1 MITGITPEGIRYA
14 VRRAGAAVGY
24 CALTIGCGTR
34 DEGSF
39 PSGIAHFTEH
49 AIFKGTAH
57 RSARSINSCLE
68 LLGGEL
74 NAFTTKEE
82 TVIHATVL
90 KEDLS
95 RALKLL
101 VELATEPSFPEDEI
115 EIEKGV
121 VVEEIQSYKDSP
133 ADDVYDCFEEIF
145 FKGHPLSGPI
155 LGTEES
161 VQGITLQ
168 QLKDYT
174 AGGFTPD
181 RMVLSM
187 VADLPEERMVA
198 MLHRASARVKAVALP
213 ASLTP
218 DGNVYVKLTLPC
230 TSPSGYAMPMHAG
243 EGQTTDFSSHD
254 DVSPATGWSERGG
267 FDEVVKKD
275 NHEANA
281 VFGGYAPSLADGRPR
296 LVAGLLSNILAG
308 PASNSVLGGVLRERN
323 GWVYGVEAS
332 YTPYKETGIMAISL
346 GCDPSNLSKVTR
358 AVRRELS
365 RMCEAPMAPRTF
377 AAAKKQL
384 LGQMA
389 VSTANG
395 ESQCLGLGK
404 SMLAFGRV
412 LEDQVVRQEILSITA
427 EEVRAAAEAIFA
439 PGKYSSLVFI

>member
-1 MITGITPEGIRYA
+1 
-14 VRRAGAAVGY
+14 
-24 CALTIGCGTR
+24 
-34 DEGSF
+34 
-39 PSGIAHFTEH
+39 
-49 AIFKGTAH
+49 
-57 RSARSINSCLE
+57 
-68 LLGGEL
+68 
-74 NAFTTKEE
+74 
-82 TVIHATVL
+82 
-90 KEDLS
+90 
-95 RALKLL
+95 
-101 VELATEPSFPEDEI
+101 
-115 EIEKGV
+115 
-121 VVEEIQSYKDSP
+121 
-133 ADDVYDCFEEIF
+133 
-145 FKGHPLSGPI
+145 
-155 LGTEES
+155 
-161 VQGITLQ
+161 
-168 QLKDYT
+168 
-174 AGGFTPD
+174 
-181 RMVLSM
+181 M
-187 VADLPEERMVA
+187 VADLPEDRMVA
-198 MLHRASARVKAVALP
+198 MLHRASARLQPVACVGMVKEADI
-213 ASLTP
+213 SL
-218 DGNVYVKLTLPC
+218 
-230 TSPSGYAMPMHAG
+230 
-243 EGQTTDFSSHD
+243 
-254 DVSPATGWSERGG
+254 ATGWSERGG

-308 PASNSVLGGVLRERN
+308 PASNSVLGSVLRERN

-427 EEVRAAAEAIFA
+427 EEVRTAAEAIFA

>member
-34 DEGSF
+34 NEGSF

-133 ADDVYDCFEEIF
+133 ADDVYDCFEELF

-161 VQGITLQ
+161 VQGITVQ

-187 VADLPEERMVA
+187 VADLPEDRMVA
-198 MLHRASARVKAVALP
+198 MLHRASARLQPVVGSVSFTTTVP
-213 ASLTP
+213 SDISL
-218 DGNVYVKLTLPC
+218 
-230 TSPSGYAMPMHAG
+230 
-243 EGQTTDFSSHD
+243 
-254 DVSPATGWSERGG
+254 ATGWSERGG

-308 PASNSVLGGVLRERN
+308 PASNSVLGSVLRERN

>member
-133 ADDVYDCFEEIF
+133 ADDVYDCFEELF

-161 VQGITLQ
+161 VQGITVQ

-187 VADLPEERMVA
+187 VADLPEDRMVA
-198 MLHRASARVKAVALP
+198 MLHRASARLKPVACVGMVKEADI
-213 ASLTP
+213 SL
-218 DGNVYVKLTLPC
+218 
-230 TSPSGYAMPMHAG
+230 
-243 EGQTTDFSSHD
+243 
-254 DVSPATGWSERGG
+254 ATGWSERGG

-296 LVAGLLSNILAG
+296 LIAGLLSNILAG
-308 PASNSVLGGVLRERN
+308 PASNSVLGSVLRERN

-365 RMCEAPMAPRTF
+365 RLCEAPMAPRTF

>member
-133 ADDVYDCFEEIF
+133 ADDVYDCFEELF

-161 VQGITLQ
+161 VQGITVQ

-187 VADLPEERMVA
+187 VADLPEDRMVA
-198 MLHRASARVKAVALP
+198 MLLRASARLKAVALP

-218 DGNVYVKLTLPC
+218 DGNVYGKLTLPC
-230 TSPSGYAMPMHAG
+230 TSPSGYAMPTHAG
-243 EGQTTDFSSHD
+243 EG
-254 DVSPATGWSERGG
+254 PATGWSERGG

-296 LVAGLLSNILAG
+296 LVAGLLSNI
-308 PASNSVLGGVLRERN
+308 
-323 GWVYGVEAS
+323 
-332 YTPYKETGIMAISL
+332 
-346 GCDPSNLSKVTR
+346 
-358 AVRRELS
+358 
-365 RMCEAPMAPRTF
+365 
-377 AAAKKQL
+377 
-384 LGQMA
+384 
-389 VSTANG
+389 
-395 ESQCLGLGK
+395 
-404 SMLAFGRV
+404 
-412 LEDQVVRQEILSITA
+412 
-427 EEVRAAAEAIFA
+427 
-439 PGKYSSLVFI
+439 

>member
-101 VELATEPSFPEDEI
+101 VELATEPSFPEDDI

-133 ADDVYDCFEEIF
+133 ADDVYDCFEELF

-161 VQGITLQ
+161 VQGITVQ

-187 VADLPEERMVA
+187 VADLPEDRMVA
-198 MLHRASARVKAVALP
+198 MLHRASARLQPVVCVGMVKEADI
-213 ASLTP
+213 SL
-218 DGNVYVKLTLPC
+218 
-230 TSPSGYAMPMHAG
+230 
-243 EGQTTDFSSHD
+243 
-254 DVSPATGWSERGG
+254 ATGWSERRG

-296 LVAGLLSNILAG
+296 LIAGLLSNILAG
-308 PASNSVLGGVLRERN
+308 PASNSVLGSVLRERN

>member
-133 ADDVYDCFEEIF
+133 ADDVYDCFEELF

-161 VQGITLQ
+161 VQGITVQ

-187 VADLPEERMVA
+187 VADLPEDRMVA
-198 MLHRASARVKAVALP
+198 MLHRASARLQPVVGSVSFTTTVP
-213 ASLTP
+213 SDISL
-218 DGNVYVKLTLPC
+218 
-230 TSPSGYAMPMHAG
+230 
-243 EGQTTDFSSHD
+243 
-254 DVSPATGWSERGG
+254 ATGWSERGG
-267 FDEVVKKD
+267 FDEMVKKD

-308 PASNSVLGGVLRERN
+308 PASNSVLGSVLRERN

-412 LEDQVVRQEILSITA
+412 LEDQIVRQEILSITA

>member
-1 MITGITPEGIRYA
+1 
-14 VRRAGAAVGY
+14 VGY

-133 ADDVYDCFEEIF
+133 ADDVYDCFEELF

-161 VQGITLQ
+161 VQGITVQ

-187 VADLPEERMVA
+187 VADLPEDRMVA
-198 MLHRASARVKAVALP
+198 MLHRASARLQPVVGSVSFTTTVP
-213 ASLTP
+213 SDISL
-218 DGNVYVKLTLPC
+218 
-230 TSPSGYAMPMHAG
+230 
-243 EGQTTDFSSHD
+243 
-254 DVSPATGWSERGG
+254 ATGWSERGG

-308 PASNSVLGGVLRERN
+308 PASNSVLGSVLRERN

>member
-133 ADDVYDCFEEIF
+133 ADDVYDCFEELF

-161 VQGITLQ
+161 VQGITVQ

-187 VADLPEERMVA
+187 VADLPEDRMVA
-198 MLHRASARVKAVALP
+198 MLHRASARLQPVVGSVSFTTTVP
-213 ASLTP
+213 SDISL
-218 DGNVYVKLTLPC
+218 
-230 TSPSGYAMPMHAG
+230 
-243 EGQTTDFSSHD
+243 
-254 DVSPATGWSERGG
+254 ATGWSERGG

-308 PASNSVLGGVLRERN
+308 PASNSVLGSVLRERN

>member
-101 VELATEPSFPEDEI
+101 VELATEPSFPEDDI

-133 ADDVYDCFEEIF
+133 ADDVYDCFEELF

-161 VQGITLQ
+161 VQGITVQ

-187 VADLPEERMVA
+187 VADLPEDRMVA
-198 MLHRASARVKAVALP
+198 MLHRASARLQPVVCVGMVKEADI
-213 ASLTP
+213 SL
-218 DGNVYVKLTLPC
+218 
-230 TSPSGYAMPMHAG
+230 
-243 EGQTTDFSSHD
+243 
-254 DVSPATGWSERGG
+254 ATGWSERGG

-296 LVAGLLSNILAG
+296 LIAGLLSNILAG
-308 PASNSVLGGVLRERN
+308 PASNSVLGSVLRERN

>member
-133 ADDVYDCFEEIF
+133 ADDVYDCFEELF

-161 VQGITLQ
+161 VQGITVQ

-187 VADLPEERMVA
+187 VADLPEDRMVA
-198 MLHRASARVKAVALP
+198 MLHRASARLQPVVGSVSFTTTAP
-213 ASLTP
+213 SDISL
-218 DGNVYVKLTLPC
+218 
-230 TSPSGYAMPMHAG
+230 
-243 EGQTTDFSSHD
+243 
-254 DVSPATGWSERGG
+254 ATGWSERGG

-308 PASNSVLGGVLRERN
+308 PASNSVLGSVLRERN

>member
-133 ADDVYDCFEEIF
+133 ADDVYDCFEELF

-161 VQGITLQ
+161 VQGITVQ

-187 VADLPEERMVA
+187 VADLPEDRMVA
-198 MLHRASARVKAVALP
+198 MLHRASARLQPVVGSVSFTTTVP
-213 ASLTP
+213 SDISL
-218 DGNVYVKLTLPC
+218 
-230 TSPSGYAMPMHAG
+230 
-243 EGQTTDFSSHD
+243 
-254 DVSPATGWSERGG
+254 ATGWSERGG

-308 PASNSVLGGVLRERN
+308 PASNSVLGSVLRERN

-395 ESQCLGLGK
+395 ESQCPGLGK

>member
-1 MITGITPEGIRYA
+1 MITGYSPEGIGYA
-14 VRRAGAAVGY
+14 VRRAGSAVGY

-34 DEGSF
+34 DESGF

-57 RSARSINSCLE
+57 RSAKSINSCLE

-121 VVEEIQSYKDSP
+121 VIEEIQSYKDTP
-133 ADDVYDCFEEIF
+133 ADDVYDCFEELF

-155 LGTEES
+155 LGTEAS
-161 VQGITLQ
+161 VQDITTE
-168 QLKDYT
+168 QLRAYSS
-174 AGGFTPD
+174 GGFLPG

-187 VADLPEERMVA
+187 VADLPEEKMVRM
-198 MLHRASARVKAVALP
+198 LLRAASRVKCCHFDRANSCHFDRANSCHFDR
-213 ASLTP
+213 ANSCHF
-218 DGNVYVKLTLPC
+218 DRAKRAEK
-230 TSPSGYAMPMHAG
+230 SPSPQYFNNRV
-243 EGQTTDFSSHD
+243 Q
-254 DVSPATGWSERGG
+254 
-267 FDEVVKKD
+267 KD

-281 VFGGYAPSLADGRPR
+281 VYGGYAPSLTEGRPR
-296 LVAGLLSNILAG
+296 FVAGLLANILAG
-308 PASNSVLGGVLRERN
+308 PASNSVLGNVLREKH

-332 YTPYKETGIMAISL
+332 YTPYSDTGIMAISL
-346 GCDPSNLSKVTR
+346 GCEHSNLEKVDR
-358 AVRRELS
+358 ALRRELL
-365 RMCEAPMAPRTF
+365 RFCDNPMAERTF
-377 AAAKKQL
+377 ASAKKQL

-395 ESQCLGLGK
+395 EAECLGLGK
-404 SMLAFGRV
+404 SMLAFGEV
-412 LEDQVVRQEILSITA
+412 MPDEAVRQEISSITA
-427 EEVRAAAEAIFA
+427 DELREMAERVFS
-439 PGKYSSLVFI
+439 PGTYSSLIFI

>member
-1 MITGITPEGIRYA
+1 MITGFSPEGIGYA
-14 VRRAGAAVGY
+14 VRRAGSAVGY
-24 CALTIGCGTR
+24 CALSIGCGTR
-34 DEGSF
+34 NEGSF

-68 LLGGEL
+68 VLGGEL

-90 KEDLS
+90 KEDLA
-95 RALKLL
+95 RALRLL
-101 VELATEPSFPEDEI
+101 VELATEPSFPKDEI

-133 ADDVYDCFEEIF
+133 ADDVYDCFEELL

-161 VQGITLQ
+161 VQSITVE
-168 QLKDYT
+168 QLKAYSS
-174 AGGFTPD
+174 GGFLPG

-187 VADLPEERMVA
+187 VADLPEEKMVA
-198 MLHRASARVKAVALP
+198 MILRVLE
-213 ASLTP
+213 
-218 DGNVYVKLTLPC
+218 KLTLP
-230 TSPSGYAMPMHAG
+230 TTLPSGCAG
-243 EGQTTDFSSHD
+243 LTLPNNFFNET
-254 DVSPATGWSERGG
+254 
-267 FDEVVKKD
+267 VKKD

-281 VFGGYAPSLADGRPR
+281 VFGGYAPSLAEGRPR
-296 LVAGLLSNILAG
+296 LVAGLLANVLAG
-308 PASNSVLGGVLRERN
+308 PASNSVLGNELREKH

-332 YTPYKETGIMAISL
+332 YTPYCDTGVMAITL
-346 GCDPSNLSKVTR
+346 GCEPSNLGKVTK
-358 AVRRELS
+358 ALRRELQKI
-365 RMCEAPMAPRTF
+365 CDTPMAARTF
-377 AAAKKQL
+377 ASAKKQL

-395 ESQCLGLGK
+395 EAQCLGLGK

-412 LEDQVVRQEILSITA
+412 LEDDVVRQEISSISA
-427 EEVRAAAEAIFA
+427 EEMRAMAERIFGA
-439 PGKYSSLVFI
+439 DKYSSLTFI

>member
-133 ADDVYDCFEEIF
+133 ADDVYDCFEELF

-161 VQGITLQ
+161 VQGITVQ

-198 MLHRASARVKAVALP
+198 MLLRASARLRPVARVGIAKEDGAVVGSVSFTTTVP
-213 ASLTP
+213 SDISL
-218 DGNVYVKLTLPC
+218 
-230 TSPSGYAMPMHAG
+230 
-243 EGQTTDFSSHD
+243 
-254 DVSPATGWSERGG
+254 ATGWRERGS

-308 PASNSVLGGVLRERN
+308 PASNSVLGSVLRERN

>member
-133 ADDVYDCFEEIF
+133 ADDVYDCFEELF

-161 VQGITLQ
+161 VQGITVQ

-198 MLHRASARVKAVALP
+198 MLHRASARLRPVARVGIAKEDGAVVGSVSFTTTVP
-213 ASLTP
+213 SDISL
-218 DGNVYVKLTLPC
+218 
-230 TSPSGYAMPMHAG
+230 
-243 EGQTTDFSSHD
+243 
-254 DVSPATGWSERGG
+254 ATGWRERGG
-267 FDEVVKKD
+267 FDDVVKKD

-308 PASNSVLGGVLRERN
+308 PASNSVLGSVLRERN

>member
-1 MITGITPEGIRYA
+1 MITGITLEGIRYA

-133 ADDVYDCFEEIF
+133 ADDVYDCFEELF

-161 VQGITLQ
+161 VQGITVQ

-187 VADLPEERMVA
+187 VADLPEDRMVA
-198 MLHRASARVKAVALP
+198 MLHRASARLQPVVGSVSFTTTVP
-213 ASLTP
+213 SDISL
-218 DGNVYVKLTLPC
+218 
-230 TSPSGYAMPMHAG
+230 
-243 EGQTTDFSSHD
+243 
-254 DVSPATGWSERGG
+254 ATGWSERGG
-267 FDEVVKKD
+267 FDKVVKKD

-308 PASNSVLGGVLRERN
+308 PASNSVLGSVLRERN

>member
-133 ADDVYDCFEEIF
+133 ADDVYDCFEELF

-161 VQGITLQ
+161 VQGITVQ

-187 VADLPEERMVA
+187 VADLPEDRMVA
-198 MLHRASARVKAVALP
+198 MLHRASARLQPVVGSVSFTTTVP
-213 ASLTP
+213 SDISL
-218 DGNVYVKLTLPC
+218 
-230 TSPSGYAMPMHAG
+230 
-243 EGQTTDFSSHD
+243 
-254 DVSPATGWSERGG
+254 ATGWSERGG

-308 PASNSVLGGVLRERN
+308 PASNSVLGSVLRERN

-332 YTPYKETGIMAISL
+332 YTPYRETGIMAISL

>member
-1 MITGITPEGIRYA
+1 MITGFSPEGIGYA
-14 VRRAGAAVGY
+14 VRRAGSAVGY
-24 CALTIGCGTR
+24 CALSIGCGTR
-34 DEGSF
+34 NEGSF

-68 LLGGEL
+68 VLGGEL

-95 RALKLL
+95 RALRLL
-101 VELATEPSFPEDEI
+101 VELATEPSFPKDEI

-133 ADDVYDCFEEIF
+133 ADDVYDCFEELL

-161 VQGITLQ
+161 VQSITVE
-168 QLKDYT
+168 QLKAYSS
-174 AGGFTPD
+174 GGFLPG

-187 VADLPEERMVA
+187 VADLPEEKMVA
-198 MLHRASARVKAVALP
+198 MILRVAARIGDSS
-213 ASLTP
+213 ASLGMT
-218 DGNVYVKLTLPC
+218 KSMSFLPN
-230 TSPSGYAMPMHAG
+230 SSLSFLPSAASG
-243 EGQTTDFSSHD
+243 EISFNHFFNET
-254 DVSPATGWSERGG
+254 
-267 FDEVVKKD
+267 VKKD

-281 VFGGYAPSLADGRPR
+281 VFGGYAPSLAEGRPR
-296 LVAGLLSNILAG
+296 LVAGLLANVLAG
-308 PASNSVLGGVLRERN
+308 PASNSVLGNELREKH

-332 YTPYKETGIMAISL
+332 YTPYCDTGVMAITL
-346 GCDPSNLSKVTR
+346 GCESSNLGKVTKALR
-358 AVRRELS
+358 CELQK
-365 RMCEAPMAPRTF
+365 MCDTPMAARTF
-377 AAAKKQL
+377 ASAKKQL

-395 ESQCLGLGK
+395 EAQCLGLGK

-412 LEDQVVRQEILSITA
+412 LEDEVVRQEISSISA
-427 EEVRAAAEAIFA
+427 EEMRAMAERIFGA
-439 PGKYSSLVFI
+439 GKYSSLTFV

>member
-1 MITGITPEGIRYA
+1 MITGFSPEGIGYA
-14 VRRAGAAVGY
+14 VRRAGSAVGY
-24 CALTIGCGTR
+24 CALSIGCGTR
-34 DEGSF
+34 NEGSF

-68 LLGGEL
+68 ILGGEL

-90 KEDLS
+90 KEDLA
-95 RALKLL
+95 RALRLL
-101 VELATEPSFPEDEI
+101 VELATEPSFPKDEI

-133 ADDVYDCFEEIF
+133 ADDVYDCFEELL

-161 VQGITLQ
+161 VQSITVE
-168 QLKDYT
+168 QLKAYSS
-174 AGGFTPD
+174 GGFLPG

-187 VADLPEERMVA
+187 VADLPEEKMVA
-198 MLHRASARVKAVALP
+198 MILRAAARIGDSS
-213 ASLTP
+213 ASLGMT
-218 DGNVYVKLTLPC
+218 GNM
-230 TSPSGYAMPMHAG
+230 SFRPSTASG
-243 EGQTTDFSSHD
+243 EISLNHI
-254 DVSPATGWSERGG
+254 
-267 FDEVVKKD
+267 FDKTVKKD

-281 VFGGYAPSLADGRPR
+281 VFGGYAPSLAEGRPR
-296 LVAGLLSNILAG
+296 LVAGLLANVLAG
-308 PASNSVLGGVLRERN
+308 PASNSVLGNELREKH

-332 YTPYKETGIMAISL
+332 YTPYCDTGVMAITL
-346 GCDPSNLSKVTR
+346 GCEPSNLGKVTK
-358 AVRRELS
+358 ALRRELQKI
-365 RMCEAPMAPRTF
+365 CDTPMAARTF
-377 AAAKKQL
+377 ASAKKQL

-395 ESQCLGLGK
+395 EAQCLGLGK

-412 LEDQVVRQEILSITA
+412 LEDEVVRQEISSISA
-427 EEVRAAAEAIFA
+427 EEMRAMAERIFGA
-439 PGKYSSLVFI
+439 DKYSSLTFI

>member
-90 KEDLS
+90 KEDMS

-133 ADDVYDCFEEIF
+133 ADDVYDCFEELF

-161 VQGITLQ
+161 VQGITVQ

-187 VADLPEERMVA
+187 VADLPEDRMVA
-198 MLHRASARVKAVALP
+198 MLHRASARLQSVVGSVSFTTTVP
-213 ASLTP
+213 SDISL
-218 DGNVYVKLTLPC
+218 
-230 TSPSGYAMPMHAG
+230 
-243 EGQTTDFSSHD
+243 
-254 DVSPATGWSERGG
+254 ATGWSERGG

-308 PASNSVLGGVLRERN
+308 PASNSVLGSVLRERN

>member
-133 ADDVYDCFEEIF
+133 ADDVYDCFEELF

-161 VQGITLQ
+161 VQGITVQ

-187 VADLPEERMVA
+187 VADLPEDRMVA
-198 MLHRASARVKAVALP
+198 MLHRASARLQPVACVGMVKEDGAVVGSVSFTTTVP
-213 ASLTP
+213 SDISL
-218 DGNVYVKLTLPC
+218 
-230 TSPSGYAMPMHAG
+230 
-243 EGQTTDFSSHD
+243 
-254 DVSPATGWSERGG
+254 ATGWSECGG

-308 PASNSVLGGVLRERN
+308 PASNSVLGSVLRERN

>member
-133 ADDVYDCFEEIF
+133 ADDVYDCFEELF

-161 VQGITLQ
+161 VQGITVQ

-187 VADLPEERMVA
+187 VADLPEDRMVA
-198 MLHRASARVKAVALP
+198 MLHRASARVKPVLRP
-213 ASLTP
+213 ASLTS
-218 DGNVYVKLTLPC
+218 DGTVVVKLTLP
-230 TSPSGYAMPMHAG
+230 TTAPSSFANPTHAG
-243 EGQTTDFSSHD
+243 
-254 DVSPATGWSERGG
+254 GG

-308 PASNSVLGGVLRERN
+308 PASNSVLGSVLRERN

-346 GCDPSNLSKVTR
+346 GCDPSNLSKVTC

>member
-133 ADDVYDCFEEIF
+133 ADDVYDCFEELF

-161 VQGITLQ
+161 VQGITVQ

-187 VADLPEERMVA
+187 VADLPEDRMVA
-198 MLHRASARVKAVALP
+198 MLHRASARLQPVVGSVSFTTTVP
-213 ASLTP
+213 SDISL
-218 DGNVYVKLTLPC
+218 
-230 TSPSGYAMPMHAG
+230 
-243 EGQTTDFSSHD
+243 
-254 DVSPATGWSERGG
+254 ATGWSERGG
-267 FDEVVKKD
+267 FDKVVKKD

-308 PASNSVLGGVLRERN
+308 PASNSVLGSVLRERN